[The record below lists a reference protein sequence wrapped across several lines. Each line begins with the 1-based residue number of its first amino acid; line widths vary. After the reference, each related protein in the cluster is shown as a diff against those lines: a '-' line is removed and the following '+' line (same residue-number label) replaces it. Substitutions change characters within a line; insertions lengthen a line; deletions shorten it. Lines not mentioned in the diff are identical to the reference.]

1 MALNKPMRLVKAL
14 FDKTQKGEIDWQEGF
29 GRDTFQVSFKDNT
42 VQISTADGR
51 QGGLDYVIQVLNEE
65 GTVVDRFIDE
75 ELDNDEGGPPGGSWF
90 RMMKELHNMA
100 MRHARGADKAL
111 SAILNEIEDDIP
123 F

>member
-1 MALNKPMRLVKAL
+1 MALNKPKRLVKAL

-29 GRDTFQVSFKDNT
+29 GRDTFQVSFKENT
-42 VQISTADGR
+42 VQILTMDGR
-51 QGGLDYVIQVLNEE
+51 QGGTDYVIQVLNEE
-65 GTVVDRFIDE
+65 GIVADRFTDE
-75 ELDNDEGGPPGGSWF
+75 ELDSEDGPTGGPWF
-90 RMMKELHNMA
+90 GTMKELHNMA